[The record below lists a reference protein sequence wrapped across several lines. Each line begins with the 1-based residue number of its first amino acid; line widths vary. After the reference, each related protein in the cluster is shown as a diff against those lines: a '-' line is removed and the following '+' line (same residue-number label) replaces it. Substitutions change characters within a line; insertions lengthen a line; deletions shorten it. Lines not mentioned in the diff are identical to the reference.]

1 MVNYNSQGNH
11 NSTMPDNSTCCK
23 RTPSCCCVIA
33 TLVIFATLAIGVPV
47 ATQLMSDDTIIPP
60 GASGPIDIHKSLVD
74 QMSLLSISQE
84 GSEGSEGFATST
96 WVLLI
101 ILCAFFLIFGIGY
114 IYHLKIRLPKRRS
127 AREEDRIQRER
138 NDRNM
143 AFLERLMQNENNPPP
158 VWNSGK
164 MPKAETIEAE

>member
-127 AREEDRIQRER
+127 AREEDRIQRETATWPSWKGSCR
-138 NDRNM
+138 MR
-143 AFLERLMQNENNPPP
+143 
-158 VWNSGK
+158 
-164 MPKAETIEAE
+164 TIHPLSRTQAKCQRQRQ

>member
-33 TLVIFATLAIGVPV
+33 TLVIVATLAIGVPL

-74 QMSLLSISQE
+74 QLSLLSISQE

-143 AFLERLMQNENNPPP
+143 AFLERLMQNENNPHP
-158 VWNSGK
+158 V
-164 MPKAETIEAE
+164 

>member
-23 RTPSCCCVIA
+23 RTPSCCCVVA
-33 TLVIFATLAIGVPV
+33 TLVIVATLAIGVPL
-47 ATQLMSDDTIIPP
+47 ATQLMSDDTTIPP

-101 ILCAFFLIFGIGY
+101 ILCAFSLIFAIGY
-114 IYHLKIRLPKRRS
+114 LYHLKIRLPKRRS

-143 AFLERLMQNENNPPP
+143 AFLERLMQNENNPHP
-158 VWNSGK
+158 V
-164 MPKAETIEAE
+164 

>member
-96 WVLLI
+96 CVLLI
-101 ILCAFFLIFGIGY
+101 ILCAFSLIFAIGY
-114 IYHLKIRLPKRRS
+114 LYHQKIRLPKRRS
-127 AREEDRIQRER
+127 AREEDRVQRER
-138 NDRNM
+138 NARNM
-143 AFLERLMQNENNPPP
+143 AFLERLMQNENNPHP
-158 VWNSGK
+158 
-164 MPKAETIEAE
+164 A

>member
-1 MVNYNSQGNH
+1 MVNYNQFPGQPQ
-11 NSTMPDNSTCCK
+11 STMPDNSTCCK

-33 TLVIFATLAIGVPV
+33 TLVIFATLAIGIPL
-47 ATQLMSDDTIIPP
+47 ATQLMTNDTIIPP

-101 ILCAFFLIFGIGY
+101 IFGASFLIFGTGY
-114 IYHLKIRLPKRRS
+114 IYHLKIRLLKRRVG
-127 AREEDRIQRER
+127 REMDRIQRER
-138 NDRNM
+138 NDRNT

-158 VWNSGK
+158 V
-164 MPKAETIEAE
+164 